1 MLIELKN
8 IINKIIIENVI
19 VDINNVV
26 NIPNKVIK
34 NKITLKIITT
44 LLTEV
49 ESESRELYS

>member
-49 ESESRELYS
+49 ESESREVYA